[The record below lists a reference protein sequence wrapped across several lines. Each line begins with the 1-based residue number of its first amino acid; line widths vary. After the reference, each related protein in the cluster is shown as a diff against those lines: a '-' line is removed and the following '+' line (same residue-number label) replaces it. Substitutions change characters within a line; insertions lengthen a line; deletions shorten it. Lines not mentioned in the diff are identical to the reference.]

1 MTEIEHRI
9 VDLINFSSSQKPLE
23 FGDAF
28 KTIMQDRVA
37 AAIEAKKQEVA
48 ATMFN
53 QVNDDEYEDSTES
66 DETDAPEEI
75 EDEVDAEVA

>member
-28 KTIMQDRVA
+28 KSIMQDRVS
-37 AAIEAKKQEVA
+37 AAIEVKKQEVA

-53 QVNDDEYEDSTES
+53 QVDDAEEDSTQS
-66 DETDAPEEI
+66 DESDAPEEI
-75 EDEVDAEVA
+75 EDEVDA